1 MQYKNGIIMNLKY
14 NIIIILLVIVT
25 FPCIAAVPAAAR
37 NALDTGQAFYDNE
50 QYSEATSLYLEAMKT
65 AKEHDDM
72 VIYTEGLYNLGM
84 VYVRM
89 DDMERALYY
98 FNLCLEKARS
108 IGDRIMQGKCV
119 SYMSCCYGFMNN
131 LKMAKYYFEMQRTL
145 PHENENMKQYFMLYN
160 GGLTSFLEGKQDA
173 ALRQF
178 HLAIDCVQRH
188 RLDKKYLQS
197 VYGMMVYIQLYKKNI
212 DEALRYCDEYKRATE
227 GNSKRLWKE
236 AYYEML
242 CDVYKAAGDTVKS
255 KMYRH
260 MADSTFNARI
270 AKQQIKD
277 IDNRIVKFEGKN
289 NRDDIM
295 ALNTTVNKQWQF
307 IAVCIVF
314 VVILVALVMVIVIKN
329 RRLKHAYKLV
339 IGKNRE
345 LVVASQMSQKLRNQ
359 KDVTASSDAISSNA
373 SNDSAIDGSEDNESK
388 FAESSSNEISLKQ
401 EQIDDILAK
410 VTSVM
415 EKVDIIS
422 KSDFTLVALAQ
433 MIGSN
438 TRYVSWVINNTYKK
452 NFKTLLN
459 EYRIRE
465 VCRRMEDTDKF
476 GNLTIQAL
484 YVSLGYS
491 SASNFLRAFKNVNGM
506 TPSTYMKLITEKK
519 GKK

>member
-1 MQYKNGIIMNLKY
+1 
-14 NIIIILLVIVT
+14 
-25 FPCIAAVPAAAR
+25 
-37 NALDTGQAFYDNE
+37 
-50 QYSEATSLYLEAMKT
+50 
-65 AKEHDDM
+65 
-72 VIYTEGLYNLGM
+72 
-84 VYVRM
+84 
-89 DDMERALYY
+89 
-98 FNLCLEKARS
+98 
-108 IGDRIMQGKCV
+108 
-119 SYMSCCYGFMNN
+119 
-131 LKMAKYYFEMQRTL
+131 
-145 PHENENMKQYFMLYN
+145 
-160 GGLTSFLEGKQDA
+160 
-173 ALRQF
+173 
-178 HLAIDCVQRH
+178 
-188 RLDKKYLQS
+188 
-197 VYGMMVYIQLYKKNI
+197 
-212 DEALRYCDEYKRATE
+212 
-227 GNSKRLWKE
+227 
-236 AYYEML
+236 
-242 CDVYKAAGDTVKS
+242 
-255 KMYRH
+255 
-260 MADSTFNARI
+260 
-270 AKQQIKD
+270 
-277 IDNRIVKFEGKN
+277 
-289 NRDDIM
+289 M

-373 SNDSAIDGSEDNESK
+373 NNDSAIDGSEDNESK

-410 VTSVM
+410 VTSEM